1 MKKRT
6 RCLAAGVLA
15 GMMALS
21 LTACGEK
28 ESSTTESA
36 AKSTEKTE
44 ASSEAKPSEG
54 GVIAPKNG
62 DTYSVGFASYSLVY
76 DSWTQ
81 LEATVAQNCKDLG
94 LSLIHI

>member
-44 ASSEAKPSEG
+44 DGIISPRTRMAM
-54 GVIAPKNG
+54 
-62 DTYSVGFASYSLVY
+62 
-76 DSWTQ
+76 
-81 LEATVAQNCKDLG
+81 
-94 LSLIHI
+94 